1 MESLLMTDN
10 STSGHNRDL
19 SRESVF
25 YALAMIFSG
34 MVQVAFLPFIS
45 RYLTADAAG
54 ELGTLRI
61 IAEAIA
67 GIVVLGLPTALIR
80 AWHRTSQH
88 RSVLI
93 KGITFPL
100 VPSVLM
106 IAAILFMQGFLRSFL
121 NLQHPDYL
129 FHAIL
134 LGIGIAYVQ
143 IALTLPRAAG
153 LAGRY
158 LILQLIR
165 GIMALGLLVLLLSS
179 TMDAIPSFMTARW
192 APSFLIAVVAVVM
205 MWRKTADSKQ
215 QKGQEGLT
223 KEILGFSLPLIPATL
238 SMIVLSSADMFMLRS
253 IYPDMAESGY
263 YEWASRACL
272 VLMPM
277 ILGFNM
283 AWKRFIFRKKRTG
296 GTLAELGRAGLL
308 FMLLVNWGS
317 LILAM
322 SSAWIVPLAGGGN
335 FLPAVRVLPTLAGA
349 VALYGLFLVSQTGC
363 LLTGQTRYIAGM
375 TLFGAMLN
383 IGFNF
388 RLIPVAG
395 ALGAAFATLG
405 TNLFMALS
413 LFWLGRKIFPISFF
427 VVVLTVIP
435 PIAFGPL
442 ATLGP
447 GWRAIIIIISTLIT
461 VSAIAFLRLMGTRL
475 EGSDSDET

>member
-1 MESLLMTDN
+1 MPEC
-10 STSGHNRDL
+10 STSTHNRDL
-19 SRESVF
+19 SRESTY
-25 YALAMIFSG
+25 YALGMVFSG
-34 MVQVAFLPFIS
+34 MIQVAFLPFIS
-45 RYLTADAAG
+45 KFLTPDAAG

-93 KGITFPL
+93 RGITFPL
-100 VPSVLM
+100 VPTLLM
-106 IAAILFMQGFLRSFL
+106 IAAVLLLQGFLKSFL
-121 NLQHPDYL
+121 NLQHPEYL
-129 FHAIL
+129 FQAIL
-134 LGIGIAYVQ
+134 LGAGIAYVQ
-143 IALTLPRAAG
+143 IALSLPRADG

-165 GIMALGLLVLLLSS
+165 GVMALTLLVLLLNSAG
-179 TMDAIPSFMTARW
+179 MDAIPSFMTARW
-192 APSFLIAVVAVVM
+192 APSFLIAFAAIVI
-205 MWRKTADSKQ
+205 MWKKTEDSKNR
-215 QKGQEGLT
+215 KGPEGLT

-272 VLMPM
+272 VLMPL

-308 FMLLVNWGS
+308 FMLIVNWGA

-322 SSAWIVPLAGGGN
+322 SSPWIVPLIGGGQ
-335 FLPAVRVLPTLAGA
+335 FLRAAGVLPTLAGA
-349 VALYGLFLVSQTGC
+349 VALYGLFLISQTGC

-388 RLIPVAG
+388 RLIPIAG

-413 LFWLGRKIFPISFF
+413 LFWLGRKVFPISFF
-427 VVVLTVIP
+427 MVVLTVLP
-435 PIAFGPL
+435 PIALGPM
-442 ATLGP
+442 ATLSP
-447 GWRAIIIIISTLIT
+447 GWRVIIVIAATLIT
-461 VSAIAFLRLMGTRL
+461 ILGVAYLRLMGTRL
-475 EGSDSDET
+475 EGSAFDET

>member
-1 MESLLMTDN
+1 MTEH
-10 STSGHNRDL
+10 STSEHNRDL
-19 SRESVF
+19 SRESTF
-25 YALAMIFSG
+25 YALAMVFSG
-34 MVQVAFLPFIS
+34 MVQVAFLPFMS
-45 RYLTADAAG
+45 KYLTADAAG

-93 KGITFPL
+93 RGITFPL

-106 IAAILFMQGFLRSFL
+106 VVVILFLQGYLKTFL

-153 LAGRY
+153 FAGRY
-158 LILQLIR
+158 LILQVIR
-165 GIMALGLLVLLLSS
+165 GIMALGLLILLLFS
-179 TMDAIPSFMTARW
+179 TTLDTIPSFMTARW
-192 APSFLIAVVAVVM
+192 APSFLIAFAAVAM

-215 QKGQEGLT
+215 HKEQKGLT
-223 KEILGFSLPLIPATL
+223 REILTFSLPLIPATL

-335 FLPAVRVLPTLAGA
+335 FLPAARVLPTLAGA
-349 VALYGLFLVSQTGC
+349 GALYGLFLISQTGC
-363 LLTGQTRYIAGM
+363 LLTGQTRFIAVM

-413 LFWLGRKIFPISFF
+413 LFWLGRKVFPISFF

-435 PIAFGPL
+435 PIAFGAL
-442 ATLGP
+442 ATLSP
-447 GWRAIIIIISTLIT
+447 GWRAAIVIVSTLIT
-461 VSAIAFLRLMGTRL
+461 VSAIGYLRLPGTRL
-475 EGSDSDET
+475 EGSALDET

>member
-1 MESLLMTDN
+1 MTEHSL
-10 STSGHNRDL
+10 SSHSRDL
-19 SRESVF
+19 SRETVL
-25 YALAMIFSG
+25 YALAMVFSG

-54 ELGTLRI
+54 ELGILRI
-61 IAEAIA
+61 LAEGIA

-88 RSVLI
+88 RSVLLR
-93 KGITFPL
+93 GISFPL
-100 VPSVLM
+100 VPTLLM
-106 IAAILFMQGFLRSFL
+106 IAAVLLLQGFLKSFL
-121 NLQHPDYL
+121 KLQHPDYL
-129 FHAIL
+129 IHAIL
-134 LGIGIAYVQ
+134 LGTGIAYVQ
-143 IALTLPRAAG
+143 IALSFPRAEG
-153 LAGRY
+153 LAVRY

-165 GIMALGLLVLLLSS
+165 GVMALGLLALLLYSRVLD
-179 TMDAIPSFMTARW
+179 TIPSFLTARW
-192 APSFLIAVVAVVM
+192 VPSFLIAFTAVIM
-205 MWRKTADSKQ
+205 MWRKTADSK
-215 QKGQEGLT
+215 KSRGPDGLT
-223 KEILGFSLPLIPATL
+223 KEILGFSLPLIPVTL

-308 FMLLVNWGS
+308 FMMVVNWGS

-322 SSAWIVPLAGGGN
+322 SSPWIVPLVGGEQ

-349 VALYGLFLVSQTGC
+349 VALYGLFLISQTGC
-363 LLTGQTRYIAGM
+363 LLTGQTRFIAGM

-383 IGFNF
+383 IGFNL

-413 LFWLGRKIFPISFF
+413 LFWLGRKVFPISFF
-427 VVVLTVIP
+427 IVVLTVIP

-442 ATLGP
+442 ATLSP
-447 GWRAIIIIISTLIT
+447 GWRMVIVITSTLIT
-461 VSAIAFLRLMGTRL
+461 VAVIGILRLMGTRL
-475 EGSDSDET
+475 EGGSEDET

>member
-1 MESLLMTDN
+1 MVEHSI
-10 STSGHNRDL
+10 SAHSRDL
-19 SRESVF
+19 SRESTF
-25 YALAMIFSG
+25 YALAMVFSG
-34 MVQVAFLPFIS
+34 MIQVAFLPFIS
-45 RYLTADAAG
+45 RHLTADAAG

-80 AWHRTSQH
+80 AWHRTTQ
-88 RSVLI
+88 RRGVLLR
-93 KGITFPL
+93 GITFPL
-100 VPSVLM
+100 VPTLLM
-106 IAAILFMQGFLRSFL
+106 IAIVLFLQGFLRSFL
-121 NLQHPDYL
+121 NLQHPEYL
-129 FHAIL
+129 LHAIL

-143 IALTLPRAAG
+143 IALSIPRADG

-165 GIMALGLLVLLLSS
+165 GFLALGLLALLLFSR
-179 TMDAIPSFMTARW
+179 TMDTIPSFMTARW
-192 APSFLIAVVAVVM
+192 APSFLIAFAAVVM
-205 MWRKTADSKQ
+205 MWKKTADSKNI
-215 QKGQEGLT
+215 KGQEGLT

-272 VLMPM
+272 VLMPL

-322 SSAWIVPLAGGGN
+322 SSPWIVPLIGGGQ
-335 FLPAVRVLPTLAGA
+335 FLRAAGVLPTLAGA
-349 VALYGLFLVSQTGC
+349 TALYGLFLVSQTGC

-383 IGFNF
+383 IGFNL

-413 LFWLGRKIFPISFF
+413 LFWLGRKVFPISFF
-427 VVVLTVIP
+427 VVVLTVLP
-435 PIAFGPL
+435 PIAFGPM
-442 ATLGP
+442 ATLNP
-447 GWRAIIIIISTLIT
+447 TWRAIVVIVATLIT
-461 VSAIAFLRLMGTRL
+461 VSAIAFLRHMGTRL
-475 EGSDSDET
+475 EGGTFDET

>member
-1 MESLLMTDN
+1 
-10 STSGHNRDL
+10 
-19 SRESVF
+19 
-25 YALAMIFSG
+25 
-34 MVQVAFLPFIS
+34 
-45 RYLTADAAG
+45 
-54 ELGTLRI
+54 
-61 IAEAIA
+61 
-67 GIVVLGLPTALIR
+67 
-80 AWHRTSQH
+80 
-88 RSVLI
+88 
-93 KGITFPL
+93 
-100 VPSVLM
+100 
-106 IAAILFMQGFLRSFL
+106 
-121 NLQHPDYL
+121 
-129 FHAIL
+129 
-134 LGIGIAYVQ
+134 
-143 IALTLPRAAG
+143 
-153 LAGRY
+153 
-158 LILQLIR
+158 
-165 GIMALGLLVLLLSS
+165 
-179 TMDAIPSFMTARW
+179 
-192 APSFLIAVVAVVM
+192 M
-205 MWRKTADSKQ
+205 MWKRTADSKG
-215 QKGQEGLT
+215 QKGGGGLN

-308 FMLLVNWGS
+308 FMLLVNWAS

-322 SSAWIVPLAGGGN
+322 SSPWIVPMFGKGP
-335 FLPAVRVLPTLAGA
+335 FLPVAGILPTLAGA

-363 LLTGQTRYIAGM
+363 LLTGQTKYIAGM

-427 VVVLTVIP
+427 VVVLSVLP
-435 PIAFGPL
+435 PIAFGPM
-442 ATLGP
+442 ATLSA
-447 GWRAIIIIISTLIT
+447 GWRSSIVLMSTIITF
-461 VSAIAFLRLMGTRL
+461 SAIGYLRIMGTRL
-475 EGSDSDET
+475 NESNSDGS

>member
-1 MESLLMTDN
+1 MAEH
-10 STSGHNRDL
+10 STFAHRKDL
-19 SRESVF
+19 SRESAF
-25 YALAMIFSG
+25 YALAMVFSG

-54 ELGTLRI
+54 ELGILRI
-61 IAEAIA
+61 LAEAIA

-80 AWHRTSQH
+80 AWHRTTQH
-88 RSVLI
+88 RAVLLR
-93 KGITFPL
+93 GITFPII
-100 VPSVLM
+100 PTMLM
-106 IAAILFMQGFLRSFL
+106 IAAVLLLQGFLRSFL

-129 FHAIL
+129 LHAIL
-134 LGIGIAYVQ
+134 LGTGIAYVQ
-143 IALTLPRAAG
+143 IALSIPRADG

-165 GIMALGLLVLLLSS
+165 GVMALGLLALLLYSG
-179 TMDAIPSFMTARW
+179 TMDTIPSFMTARW
-192 APSFLIAVVAVVM
+192 APSFLIAFAAVVL
-205 MWRKTADSKQ
+205 MWKKTADSKKL
-215 QKGQEGLT
+215 KGSEGLT
-223 KEILGFSLPLIPATL
+223 REILSFSLPLIPATL

-253 IYPDMAESGY
+253 ILPDMAQSGY

-322 SSAWIVPLAGGGN
+322 SSPWIVPLVGGGQ
-335 FLPAVRVLPTLAGA
+335 FLPAARVLPTLSGA
-349 VALYGLFLVSQTGC
+349 VALYGLFLISQTGC
-363 LLTGQTRYIAGM
+363 LLTGQTRFIAGM

-388 RLIPVAG
+388 RLIPIAG

-413 LFWLGRKIFPISFF
+413 LFWLGRKVFPISFF
-427 VVVLTVIP
+427 VVVLTVLP
-435 PIAFGPL
+435 PIALGPMANL
-442 ATLGP
+442 SPVLRMIIVLAATLV
-447 GWRAIIIIISTLIT
+447 T
-461 VSAIAFLRLMGTRL
+461 VLGVGYLRLMGTRL
-475 EGSDSDET
+475 EGSAFDET

>member
-1 MESLLMTDN
+1 MTEP
-10 STSGHNRDL
+10 SASGHNRDL
-19 SRESVF
+19 SRETVF
-25 YALAMIFSG
+25 YALAMVFSG

-61 IAEAIA
+61 IAEAIG

-88 RSVLI
+88 RSILVRA
-93 KGITFPL
+93 ITFPL
-100 VPSVLM
+100 VPSFLMVAAVL
-106 IAAILFMQGFLRSFL
+106 LLQGFLKSFL
-121 NLQHPDYL
+121 NLQHPDYI

-134 LGIGIAYVQ
+134 LGTGIAYVQ
-143 IALTLPRAAG
+143 IALTLPRADG

-158 LILQLIR
+158 LIFQLIR
-165 GIMALGLLVLLLSS
+165 GLAALGLLILLLYSHA
-179 TMDAIPSFMTARW
+179 MDSIPSFMTARW
-192 APSFLIAVVAVVM
+192 APSFLIAFAAVVM
-205 MWRKTADSKQ
+205 MWKRTAHSKRYKTV
-215 QKGQEGLT
+215 EGLT
-223 KEILGFSLPLIPATL
+223 GEILGFSLPLIPATL

-296 GTLAELGRAGLL
+296 GTLAELGRTGLL
-308 FMLLVNWGS
+308 FMLLVNWIS
-317 LILAM
+317 LLLAM
-322 SSAWIVPLAGGGN
+322 SSGWIVPLVGGEN
-335 FLPAVRVLPTLAGA
+335 FLPALRVLPTLAGA

-363 LLTGQTRYIAGM
+363 LLTGQTKFIAGM

-413 LFWLGRKIFPISFF
+413 LFWLGRKVFPINFL
-427 VVVLTVIP
+427 VVVLTVLP
-435 PIAFGPL
+435 PIAFG
-442 ATLGP
+442 AMAMLGP
-447 GWRAIIIIISTLIT
+447 GWRASIVIIATIIT
-461 VSAIAFLRLMGTRL
+461 VSAMAYLRLPGTRM
-475 EGSDSDET
+475 EGGDTDET

>member
-1 MESLLMTDN
+1 MAEHSI
-10 STSGHNRDL
+10 SAHNRDL

-25 YALAMIFSG
+25 YALAMVFSG
-34 MVQVAFLPFIS
+34 MIQVAFLPFMS
-45 RYLTADAAG
+45 QYLTADAAG

-61 IAEAIA
+61 LAEAIA

-80 AWHRTSQH
+80 AWQRTSQH
-88 RSVLI
+88 RSVLV

-100 VPSVLM
+100 VPTALM
-106 IAAILFMQGFLRSFL
+106 IVAVLLLQGFLKSFL
-121 NLQHPDYL
+121 NLQHPEYL
-129 FHAIL
+129 LHAIL
-134 LGIGIAYVQ
+134 LGTGIAYVQ
-143 IALTLPRAAG
+143 IALSFPRAAG

-165 GIMALGLLVLLLSS
+165 GFMALGLLALLLYSGALG
-179 TMDAIPSFMTARW
+179 TIPSFLTARW
-192 APSFLIAVVAVVM
+192 APSFLIAATAVVM
-205 MWRKTADSKQ
+205 MWRKTADSRKD
-215 QKGQEGLT
+215 KGSEELT
-223 KEILGFSLPLIPATL
+223 REILGFSLPLIPATL

-296 GTLAELGRAGLL
+296 GTLGELGRAGLL
-308 FMLLVNWGS
+308 FMLLVNWAS
-317 LILAM
+317 LLLAM
-322 SSAWIVPLAGGGN
+322 SSPWIVPMIGGGN
-335 FLPAVRVLPTLAGA
+335 FLPALRVLPTLAGA
-349 VALYGLFLVSQTGC
+349 VALYGLFLISQTGC

-413 LFWLGRKIFPISFF
+413 LFWLGRKVFPISFF
-427 VVVLTVIP
+427 IVVLTVIP
-435 PIAFGPL
+435 PIALGPL
-442 ATLGP
+442 ATLGS
-447 GWRAIIIIISTLIT
+447 GWRAIIVVIATLIT
-461 VSAIAFLRLMGTRL
+461 VSAIAYLRLMGTRL
-475 EGSDSDET
+475 EGSTEDGT

>member
-1 MESLLMTDN
+1 MTEH
-10 STSGHNRDL
+10 SAPEHNRDL
-19 SRESVF
+19 SRESIF
-25 YALAMIFSG
+25 YALAMVFSG
-34 MVQVAFLPFIS
+34 MVQVAFLPFMS
-45 RYLTADAAG
+45 KYLTADAAG

-80 AWHRTSQH
+80 AWQRTSQH

-106 IAAILFMQGFLRSFL
+106 IAAVLFLQGFLKTFL

-143 IALTLPRAAG
+143 IALTMPRAAG

-158 LILQLIR
+158 LVLQVIR
-165 GIMALGLLVLLLSS
+165 GIMALGLLILLLLS
-179 TMDAIPSFMTARW
+179 TTLDTIPSFMTARW
-192 APSFLIAVVAVVM
+192 VPSFLIAFAAVAM
-205 MWRKTADSKQ
+205 MWRKTADSR
-215 QKGQEGLT
+215 QKKADKGLT
-223 KEILGFSLPLIPATL
+223 KEILTFSLPLIPATL

-272 VLMPM
+272 ILMPM

-308 FMLLVNWGS
+308 FMLLVNWVS

-322 SSAWIVPLAGGGN
+322 SSAWIVPLAGGAN

-349 VALYGLFLVSQTGC
+349 GALYGLFLISQTGC
-363 LLTGQTRYIAGM
+363 LLTGQTRFIAGM

-413 LFWLGRKIFPISFF
+413 LFWLGRKVFPISFF
-427 VVVLTVIP
+427 VVVLTVLP
-435 PIAFGPL
+435 PIAFGAL
-442 ATLGP
+442 ATLST
-447 GWRAIIIIISTLIT
+447 GWRAAIVIISTLIT
-461 VSAIAFLRLMGTRL
+461 VFAIGYLRLMGTRL
-475 EGSDSDET
+475 EDSSPDES

>member
-1 MESLLMTDN
+1 MAEHSISKL
-10 STSGHNRDL
+10 NRDL
-19 SRESVF
+19 SRESTF
-25 YALAMIFSG
+25 YALAMVFSG
-34 MVQVAFLPFIS
+34 MIQVAFLPFIS

-54 ELGTLRI
+54 ELGVLRI
-61 IAEAIA
+61 LAEAIA

-88 RSVLI
+88 RSVLLR
-93 KGITFPL
+93 GITFPL
-100 VPSVLM
+100 VPTLLM
-106 IAAILFMQGFLRSFL
+106 IAAVLLLQGFLKSFL

-129 FHAIL
+129 IHAIL
-134 LGIGIAYVQ
+134 LGTGIAYVQ
-143 IALTLPRAAG
+143 IALSIPRADG

-165 GIMALGLLVLLLSS
+165 GVLALGLLALLLYSR
-179 TMDAIPSFMTARW
+179 TMDTIPSFMTARW
-192 APSFLIAVVAVVM
+192 APSFIIAFAAVVM
-205 MWRKTADSKQ
+205 MWKKTSDSKKL
-215 QKGQEGLT
+215 KGPEGLT
-223 KEILGFSLPLIPATL
+223 REILGFSLPLIPATL

-263 YEWASRACL
+263 YEWASRAGL

-322 SSAWIVPLAGGGN
+322 SSPWIVPLVGGGQ
-335 FLPAVRVLPTLAGA
+335 FLPAARVLPTLAGA
-349 VALYGLFLVSQTGC
+349 VALYGLFLISQTGC

-413 LFWLGRKIFPISFF
+413 LFWLGRKVFPISFF
-427 VVVLTVIP
+427 MVVLTVLP

-447 GWRAIIIIISTLIT
+447 GWRVIVVIASTLIT
-461 VSAIAFLRLMGTRL
+461 VLGVGYLRLVGKRL
-475 EGSDSDET
+475 EGSAFDET